1 MGKEENIS
9 WNITEIRT
17 RVLCGATFR
26 EDSVEVDV
34 GEAAKVTSKLVN
46 CREKIRQ
53 ILQNLEIKIQTES
66 LLGMF
71 WGSKS
76 YSYYCSA
83 FAARLLAFFTAS
95 GLTNVSDT
103 TLNGYRMSSGNSTNT
118 GPGVPLCAIC
128 SAWRRVGMISCM
140 LKSITRHKIK
150 VPQKEILRQWSILRQ
165 LLEKKKLTEK
175 RNSSLYI

>member
-1 MGKEENIS
+1 MTANKVNNKTGKEENIS
-9 WNITEIRT
+9 WNINEIRT

-34 GEAAKVTSKLVN
+34 GEAAKVTRRLSRKN
-46 CREKIRQ
+46 TS
-53 ILQNLEIKIQTES
+53 NLAA
-66 LLGMF
+66 LGDKSPNRIPF
-71 WGSKS
+71 GDVWGNKS
-76 YSYYCSA
+76 CSYYCSA

-140 LKSITRHKIK
+140 LKLITRHKTK
-150 VPQKEILRQWSILRQ
+150 VPQEEMLRHW
-165 LLEKKKLTEK
+165 
-175 RNSSLYI
+175 